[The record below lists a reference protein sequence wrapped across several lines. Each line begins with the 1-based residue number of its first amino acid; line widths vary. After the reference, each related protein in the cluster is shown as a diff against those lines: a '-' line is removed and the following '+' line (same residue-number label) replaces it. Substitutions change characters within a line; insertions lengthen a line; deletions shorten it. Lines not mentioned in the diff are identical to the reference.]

1 MPRSRP
7 KKSRTGT
14 FIDGDK
20 RVAFVA
26 AVTFLPF
33 NGLRLD
39 AAECEAEHMMLQLA
53 AGDIDEVVFAHWLD
67 RYTVWA
73 G

>member
-1 MPRSRP
+1 M
-7 KKSRTGT
+7 
-14 FIDGDK
+14 
-20 RVAFVA
+20 A